1 MHSMGGVERSET
13 VEETYAWSGRHMRRR
28 VTIINDSIRFRR

>member
-13 VEETYAWSGRHMRRR
+13 VEETYAWSGRQMHTRL
-28 VTIINDSIRFRR
+28 TIINDSTRYFR